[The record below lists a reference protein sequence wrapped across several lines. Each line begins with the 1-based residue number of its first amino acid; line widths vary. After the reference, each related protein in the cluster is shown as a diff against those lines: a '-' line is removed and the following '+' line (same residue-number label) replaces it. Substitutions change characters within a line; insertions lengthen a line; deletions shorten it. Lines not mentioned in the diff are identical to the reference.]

1 MSLCRQWPGDKM
13 FVLEE
18 AMRPGEYM
26 TALEDRHG
34 TCIINPQD
42 LRAVAHVERLTQIG
56 IHP

>member
-1 MSLCRQWPGDKM
+1 M
-13 FVLEE
+13 LEE